1 MPHPLM
7 DQTELSRF
15 SIIKQS
21 GIFILLRRVI
31 SAKYL
36 HPVETEPTILL
47 LSHTTLD
54 WDWDRYR
61 ERN

>member
-7 DQTELSRF
+7 DQTELSRVY
-15 SIIKQS
+15 IIKQI
-21 GIFILLRRVI
+21 GIFILLRRII

-36 HPVETEPTILL
+36 HPVETEPAILL
-47 LSHTTLD
+47 HSHTTLD